1 MSDCGIPKTN
11 TTNPSTAVSLRRIA
25 KIWWPLAASWLL
37 MGLEGPAISA
47 VIARLANPE
56 INLAAYGGVV
66 FPLALFIEAPIIM
79 LLAASTALCK
89 DWESYRK
96 LRVYMHSLS
105 AGLTLLHVLIAFTPL
120 YDLIVGR
127 AIQAPGEIV
136 EPARIGLMIT
146 LPWTWSIA
154 YRRFNQGV
162 LIRFGHSLAV
172 GVGTLVRLFAD
183 GLVLVIGYLVGSV
196 PGIIVASTAIVAG
209 VFSEAL
215 YVGIRVQPVLRGQL
229 KPAPSAPQPLTLR
242 AFLHFYVPLSLT
254 SLIFLAARPIVS
266 AGISRMP
273 GALESLAAWPV
284 VTGLVFLLRSFG
296 VSYNEVV
303 IALLD
308 EPRSSPSLRRFTALL
323 VGMTTGMLLIVV
335 GTPLAAF
342 WFKGV
347 SGLAEPLVVLAR
359 TSLWFALPLPA
370 LNVLQSWYQ
379 GVILH
384 SRRTR
389 YITEAVVIYLIVL
402 NAVIWTSVAWGAIT
416 GIYVGLVGLSAG
428 EFLRTC
434 WLAWRSRHAR
444 QAVWSRDE
452 PPLPPS
458 VGLIQDS

>member
-1 MSDCGIPKTN
+1 M
-11 TTNPSTAVSLRRIA
+11 LR
-25 KIWWPLAASWLL
+25 
-37 MGLEGPAISA
+37 
-47 VIARLANPE
+47 
-56 INLAAYGGVV
+56 
-66 FPLALFIEAPIIM
+66 
-79 LLAASTALCK
+79 
-89 DWESYRK
+89 D
-96 LRVYMHSLS
+96 
-105 AGLTLLHVLIAFTPL
+105 
-120 YDLIVGR
+120 
-127 AIQAPGEIV
+127 
-136 EPARIGLMIT
+136 
-146 LPWTWSIA
+146 
-154 YRRFNQGV
+154 
-162 LIRFGHSLAV
+162 
-172 GVGTLVRLFAD
+172 
-183 GLVLVIGYLVGSV
+183 
-196 PGIIVASTAIVAG
+196 
-209 VFSEAL
+209 
-215 YVGIRVQPVLRGQL
+215 QL
-229 KPAPSAPQPLTLR
+229 KLAPSAPRLLTLS
-242 AFLHFYVPLSLT
+242 AFLRFYVPLSLT

-335 GTPLAAF
+335 GTPLASF

-370 LNVLQSWYQ
+370 LNALQSWYQ

-389 YITEAVVIYLIVL
+389 CITEAVVIYLIVL
-402 NAVIWTSVAWGAIT
+402 NAVIWASVAWGAIT

-444 QAVWSRDE
+444 KAVWSRDE

>member
-1 MSDCGIPKTN
+1 M
-11 TTNPSTAVSLRRIA
+11 RRIV
-25 KIWWPLAASWLL
+25 KTWWPLAASWLL

-47 VIARLANPE
+47 VIARLANPK

-66 FPLALFIEAPIIM
+66 FPLALFVEAPIIM
-79 LLAASTALCK
+79 LLAASTALCR

-105 AGLTLLHVLIAFTPL
+105 AGLTLLHVAIAFTPL

-127 AIQAPGEIV
+127 AIQAPTEII

-172 GVGTLVRLFAD
+172 GAGTLVRLSAD
-183 GLVLVIGYLVGSV
+183 GLVLAIGYLVGSV
-196 PGIIVASTAIVAG
+196 PGIIVASTAIVVG
-209 VFSEAL
+209 VLFEAL
-215 YVGIRVQPVLRGQL
+215 YVGIRVRPVLRDQL
-229 KPAPSAPQPLTLR
+229 KPASPEPRSLTLR
-242 AFLHFYVPLSLT
+242 AFLRFYVPLSLT

-284 VTGLVFLLRSFG
+284 VTALTFLLRSFG

-308 EPRSSPSLRRFTALL
+308 EPRSSPNLRRFSLLLSGLTTGTLL
-323 VGMTTGMLLIVV
+323 VVAA
-335 GTPLAAF
+335 TPLSTF

-347 SGLAEPLVVLAR
+347 SGLAAPLVILAR

-370 LNVLQSWYQ
+370 LNALQSWYQ

-389 YITEAVVIYLIVL
+389 CITEAVVIYLIVL
-402 NAVIWTSVAWGAIT
+402 NAVIWASVAWGAIT
-416 GIYVGLVGLSAG
+416 GIYVGLIGLSAG
-428 EFLRTC
+428 ELLRTC

-452 PPLPPS
+452 LPLPS
-458 VGLIQDS
+458 SIGLIQDS